1 MIRGVTGNWCERN
14 RVDYGCADI
23 LYEDWLVAGCLSAVG
38 GVKANSRRVFKQTKA
53 WDIGFGGIRV
63 GVS

>member
-1 MIRGVTGNWCERN
+1 M
-14 RVDYGCADI
+14 
-23 LYEDWLVAGCLSAVG
+23 AGCLSAVG